1 MQSLSPALEQQLQLI
16 WGCFSRPID
25 GVQSI
30 ALPELT
36 LFLTALNRGAPPPSL
51 LCSQLLNRYSGTNG
65 TIVYPSFARLVCNE
79 TLPGLVGGSRE
90 SAEAVTEDL
99 ARAFST
105 ADLDGDAFLAPSEIA
120 RLMESDGNPVSY
132 AEVEAVMEEAGVS
145 KGAKGMTLEQFLELC
160 VNTQVL

>member
-1 MQSLSPALEQQLQLI
+1 
-16 WGCFSRPID
+16 
-25 GVQSI
+25 
-30 ALPELT
+30 
-36 LFLTALNRGAPPPSL
+36 
-51 LCSQLLNRYSGTNG
+51 
-65 TIVYPSFARLVCNE
+65 
-79 TLPGLVGGSRE
+79 VGGSRE